1 MKTQQYQNIVI
12 SPERILKAKD
22 HVPLSPAGPDYQ
34 NNTWVILSEGP
45 DAKAT
50 VTLPDSYEK
59 ETPKPVNSG
68 SWAQKR
74 RSGEIHM
81 TPYNRLREKVEY
93 FPVLIPNRELFLNL
107 PYASGWYK
115 DLPKLKTWVGKPA
128 LYYNSW
134 DQVLTDDEI
143 RSLPSKGTHDE
154 IHNIEYDLSQK
165 VMSEA
170 VSDNLSSYDALTELA
185 ELRSTLESIQALVK
199 LATRPL
205 QSFAL
210 AAKNI
215 RNRKAYESLWM
226 RYRYEIG
233 PMISSIK
240 DIIETYKDKEKTF
253 KLSRASESFSYS
265 QPKFPV
271 ITDGVF
277 TFEAVTG
284 SITARATVKASY
296 ESIAQR
302 LFDQIQL
309 NPFVTAWELVPFSF
323 VIDWFV
329 NVGDWLQSQTATLA
343 SYASQRVACLSIK
356 KDVTSTTFVISKHR
370 WSVTKSSPFHSQ
382 VTRSLPPM
390 ERQQVYRRHV
400 LESYNRSL
408 FTPQDVDL
416 GFGLEMT
423 WKRWLDAF
431 VLGQIPLNK
440 ALRSLK

>member
-12 SPERILKAKD
+12 SPERIWKAKD
-22 HVPLSPAGPDYQ
+22 HVPLSPAGPEYQ
-34 NNTWVILSEGP
+34 ENTWEILSEGP
-45 DAKAT
+45 NAQALI
-50 VTLPDSYEK
+50 TLPDSYEL
-59 ETPKPVNSG
+59 ETPKPKNTG

-81 TPYNRLREKVEY
+81 TPYCRLRKKVEY

-115 DLPKLKTWVGKPA
+115 DLPELATWVGEPA

-143 RSLPSKGTHDE
+143 SHLPSKGVHDE
-154 IHNIEYDLSQK
+154 IRDVEYDLSQK

-210 AAKNI
+210 AAKNV
-215 RNRKAYESLWM
+215 RNRKAYENLWM

-233 PMISSIK
+233 PMVMSIK

-253 KLSRASESFSYS
+253 KLSRASESFSYP

-296 ESIAQR
+296 ESMSQR

-323 VIDWFV
+323 VVDWFI

-343 SYASQRVACLSIK
+343 SHASQRVCCLSIK
-356 KDVTSTTFVISKHR
+356 KDVISTTFVLSKHS
-370 WSVTKSSPFHSQ
+370 WSVTKDSPFHST
-382 VTRSLPPM
+382 VTRSLQPV
-390 ERQQVYRRHV
+390 ERQQIYRRLM

-431 VLGQIPLNK
+431 VLVQIPLNK